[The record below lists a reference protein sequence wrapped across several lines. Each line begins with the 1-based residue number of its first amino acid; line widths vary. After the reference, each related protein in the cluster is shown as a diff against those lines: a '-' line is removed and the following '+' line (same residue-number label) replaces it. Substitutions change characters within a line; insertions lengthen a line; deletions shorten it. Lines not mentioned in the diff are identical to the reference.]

1 MALTLTPQEEVG
13 CFLYL
18 NSGKSISAHNADYFI
33 QNLEPLRGSW
43 PRRNWPD
50 RDVLSA
56 AYKTLSAAYF
66 CKKNYVKAVQL
77 LEDGIMEINAISDH
91 AYQILLEM
99 HQMAG
104 QYYIYVGDKA
114 KALSHFRHQVFYSCL
129 SNTHYNVREFYSF
142 RTVSEHSLK
151 DLRESHL
158 TLGTPENFNDV
169 VDSLIYPWLWAQS
182 QDLTKPEE
190 IEAARLLHQAW
201 GYARIRC
208 FAYNKPLP
216 TPDNYNPKPYTDKE
230 EYSNTLMWSH
240 YTDMHKGFCAKY
252 QFSSKLTHEDLVNK
266 RALTLGEVQYVD
278 SFPMNRE
285 KIDRNIAFFTKSKD
299 WEYEHE
305 KRLLYYDVN
314 STELYHEV
322 SIPEDSL
329 TDIYFGV
336 RCSDND
342 KQRIIDALKGRN
354 VNYHQMVID
363 LNDIYRLLAKD
374 YNTNKPRKKVTEKKS
389 VECNPSICCVKKIAK
404 HYLCGDE

>member
-18 NSGKSISAHNADYFI
+18 NDGKSVTKQNADYFI
-33 QNLEPLRGSW
+33 QHLEPLRANW
-43 PRRNWPD
+43 PRRSWPD
-50 RDVLSA
+50 RDVLSS

-66 CKKNYVKAVQL
+66 CKNEYAKAVQL
-77 LEDGIMEINAISDH
+77 LEDGLDEINAISDH

-104 QYYIYVGDKA
+104 QYYIYLGDKE
-114 KALSHFRHQVFYSCL
+114 KALSHFRHHVFYSCL

-142 RTVSEHSLK
+142 RTVSEYSLK

-158 TLGTPENFNDV
+158 TLGTPEKFNDV
-169 VDSLIYPWLWAQS
+169 VDSLVYPWLWGQAH
-182 QDLTKPEE
+182 DLTKPEE
-190 IEAARLLHQAW
+190 QEASLLLHQAW
-201 GYARIRC
+201 SYARIRC

-216 TPDNYNPKPYTDKE
+216 TSDNPVPKPYTDKE
-230 EYSNTLMWSH
+230 EYSNTLMWAH

-252 QFSSKLTHEDLVNK
+252 QFSSQLTHEDLVNK

-278 SFPMNRE
+278 SFRMDKPV
-285 KIDRNIAFFTKSKD
+285 IDRNIAFFTKSKD

-314 STELYHEV
+314 STELYHEL
-322 SIPEDSL
+322 SIPNDCL

-342 KQRIIDALKGRN
+342 KEKIINALRGKNIR
-354 VNYHQMVID
+354 YHQMVID

-374 YNTNKPRKKVTEKKS
+374 YDPLTKRTIVVEKK
-389 VECNPSICCVKKIAK
+389 EEKCNPRFGCIKKIAK

>member
-1 MALTLTPQEEVG
+1 MALILTPQEEVG

-18 NSGKSISAHNADYFI
+18 NNGKSITEQNADYFI
-33 QNLEPLRGSW
+33 QHLEPLRTNW
-43 PRRNWPD
+43 PRSSFMD
-50 RDVLSA
+50 RDVLA
-56 AYKTLSAAYF
+56 GAYKTLSAAYF
-66 CKKNYVKAVQL
+66 CKKDYSKAVHL
-77 LEDGIMEINAISDH
+77 LEDGISEINNISDH

-104 QYYIYVGDKA
+104 QYYVYLGDKN
-114 KALSHFRHQVFYSCL
+114 KALSHFRHHVFYSCL
-129 SNTHYNVREFYSF
+129 SNTHYNVKEFYSF
-142 RTVSEHSLK
+142 RTISEYSLR
-151 DLRESHL
+151 DLRDNHL

-169 VDSLIYPWLWAQS
+169 VDSLVYPWLWAQS
-182 QDLTKPEE
+182 QDLLKNEE
-190 IEAARLLHQAW
+190 LEAATLLHQAW

-216 TPDNYNPKPYTDKE
+216 TVDNPTPKPYTDKE

-278 SFPMNRE
+278 SFPMN
-285 KIDRNIAFFTKSKD
+285 KSTIDRNVAFFTKSKD

-314 STELYHEV
+314 STELYHEI
-322 SIPEDSL
+322 SIPQDSL

-342 KQRIIDALKGRN
+342 IEKVITALRGKK
-354 VNYHQMVID
+354 VKYHKMVID
-363 LNDIYRLLAKD
+363 LNDIYRLHARD
-374 YNTNKPRKKVTEKKS
+374 YDPKTKRNIVAEQKEEK
-389 VECNPSICCVKKIAK
+389 CNPRLGCVKKLAK
-404 HYLCGDE
+404 HYLCGEK